1 MVTSFDIYKL
11 TITKLIIII
20 NINCSKKGVT
30 ILMLMYEIDRC
41 GITKVETITEDA
53 IKNRYVIRTMVVII
67 YFMLIPIM
75 NEVKKMRWMFL
86 PTAYPCL

>member
-11 TITKLIIII
+11 TITKPIIII
-20 NINCSKKGVT
+20 TINCGKIGVT

-53 IKNRYVIRTMVVII
+53 IKNRYVIRTMVVIV

-75 NEVKKMRWMFL
+75 KEVKKMRWMFL

>member
-11 TITKLIIII
+11 TITKPIIII
-20 NINCSKKGVT
+20 TINCGKIGVT
-30 ILMLMYEIDRC
+30 ILTLMYDIDVC

-53 IKNRYVIRTMVVII
+53 IKNRYVIRTMVVIV

-75 NEVKKMRWMFL
+75 KGVKKIRWMFL
-86 PTAYPCL
+86 PTVYPCL